1 MADPVE
7 LSAFEQTVV
16 CWKGK
21 IMNGVKERV
30 QIRTPLQPFNML
42 FIKRRRDFSQEHPG
56 EADVSPA
63 FLLYSSY
70 HPERRIKRSASAGL
84 LLPLCLILIL
94 VCPPGVSQPVALSPP
109 QLNQL
114 VARIALYPDPL
125 LANILTASTYW
136 NEIPEAAA
144 WADQHSY
151 LKGDALAQAIQA
163 DHLQWDPSVL
173 ALLPFPSVLDMMA
186 RDPAWTEQLG
196 NAVLTQY
203 PDVMDAVQRMRRLA
217 RRYGYLTTNGY
228 INVIATGGYIQLLPV
243 NPDVLY
249 VPYYDPLVVFAPP
262 RPGFAV
268 GGAIHF
274 GPAVTIGAIFGGW
287 GWWLGSGFAWPSHTI
302 LIDRRPWRRVWIN
315 RSEYIHPYMHPWV
328 RPVGPRVEVHRLRR

>member
-1 MADPVE
+1 VNYA
-7 LSAFEQTVV
+7 Q
-16 CWKGK
+16 
-21 IMNGVKERV
+21 ERLLRILV
-30 QIRTPLQPFNML
+30 TLQIGS
-42 FIKRRRDFSQEHPG
+42 K
-56 EADVSPA
+56 
-63 FLLYSSY
+63 LL
-70 HPERRIKRSASAGL
+70 IKRSGESTSRNAQQRSDETITSGVVFLHLFDHLLLWSQRTASARMPFL
-84 LLPLCLILIL
+84 LCLALML
-94 VCPPGVSQPVALSPP
+94 VCLPVTSLAQPVALTPP
-109 QLNQL
+109 QLDQL

-125 LANILTASTYW
+125 LAQVLTASTYW
-136 NEIPEAAA
+136 SEIPEAAA
-144 WADQHSY
+144 WADEHSY
-151 LKGDALAQAIQA
+151 LKGDALAQAILA
-163 DHLQWDPSVL
+163 DHLQWDPSIL

-203 PDVMDAVQRMRRLA
+203 PDVMDAIQRMRQLA

>member
-1 MADPVE
+1 VNYA
-7 LSAFEQTVV
+7 Q
-16 CWKGK
+16 
-21 IMNGVKERV
+21 ERLLRILV
-30 QIRTPLQPFNML
+30 TLQIGS
-42 FIKRRRDFSQEHPG
+42 K
-56 EADVSPA
+56 
-63 FLLYSSY
+63 LL
-70 HPERRIKRSASAGL
+70 IKRSGESTSRNAQQRSDETITSGVVFLHLFDHLLLWSQRTASARMPFL
-84 LLPLCLILIL
+84 LCLALML
-94 VCPPGVSQPVALSPP
+94 VCLPVTSLAQLVALTPP
-109 QLNQL
+109 QLDQL

-125 LANILTASTYW
+125 LAQVLTASTYW
-136 NEIPEAAA
+136 SEIPEAAA
-144 WADQHSY
+144 WADEHSY
-151 LKGDALAQAIQA
+151 LKGDALAQAILA
-163 DHLQWDPSVL
+163 DHLQWDPSIL
-173 ALLPFPSVLDMMA
+173 ALLPFPSVLSMMA

-203 PDVMDAVQRMRRLA
+203 PDVMDAVQRMRQLA

>member
-1 MADPVE
+1 
-7 LSAFEQTVV
+7 
-16 CWKGK
+16 
-21 IMNGVKERV
+21 MNYAQERLLRILV
-30 QIRTPLQPFNML
+30 TLQIGS
-42 FIKRRRDFSQEHPG
+42 K
-56 EADVSPA
+56 
-63 FLLYSSY
+63 LL
-70 HPERRIKRSASAGL
+70 IKRSGESTSRNAQQRSDETITSGVVFLHLFDHLLLWSQRTASARMPFL
-84 LLPLCLILIL
+84 LCLALML
-94 VCPPGVSQPVALSPP
+94 VCLPVTSLAQLVALTPP
-109 QLNQL
+109 QLDQL

-125 LANILTASTYW
+125 LAQVLTASTYW
-136 NEIPEAAA
+136 SEIPEAAA
-144 WADQHSY
+144 WADEHSY
-151 LKGDALAQAIQA
+151 LKGDALAQAILA
-163 DHLQWDPSVL
+163 DHLQWDPSIL

-203 PDVMDAVQRMRRLA
+203 PDVMDAVQRMRQLA